1 MQSLLNKQKILE
13 TLLDSFTCKI
23 GCNTVTNSSKKMLSH
38 LTLQVLVY
46 SALSVFTCQTS
57 NLLMDYI
64 AILKHSTR
72 VFFYSPAIEQS
83 QVIEACTETEV
94 VNNNSGIEIGK

>member
-13 TLLDSFTCKI
+13 TLLDSYTCKI
-23 GCNTVTNSSKKMLSH
+23 EGCNTVTNSSQKMLSH

-72 VFFYSPAIEQS
+72 VFFI
-83 QVIEACTETEV
+83 VLRL
-94 VNNNSGIEIGK
+94 NNRKLLKRVPKQKL